1 LSPIKLGGA
10 TSELI
15 LYLLKSK
22 GMNAEIFDFCC
33 NQNESAPAELLA
45 YYKAESLMGM
55 KLKRGTTYAQA
66 VGEQMK
72 TCPELSASQLTQT
85 TKALFLDKQA

>member
-1 LSPIKLGGA
+1 
-10 TSELI
+10 
-15 LYLLKSK
+15 
-22 GMNAEIFDFCC
+22 
-33 NQNESAPAELLA
+33 
-45 YYKAESLMGM
+45 MGM